1 MDGTLFADG
10 FDAAVIGVDFN
21 HSVPRVVY
29 SIPAMAEIL
38 MKRDGMDYFEAV
50 EFIQYNVISAH
61 LGDGTPIYIEPMSH
75 SDALEQLTY

>member
-1 MDGTLFADG
+1 
-10 FDAAVIGVDFN
+10 
-21 HSVPRVVY
+21 
-29 SIPAMAEIL
+29 MAEIL